1 MGTETDKS
9 TKRRRRRDSH
19 SQAVLNRIRLAN
31 DLRSSLDVHET
42 KIADRWEDLLSPYL
56 EDGERLEL
64 TTLVRAT
71 DRLIADRLRRL
82 EASEEEHR
90 AELDQDS
97 ILREQR
103 RHWAGELRRRLV
115 DLRRS
120 AKSLYGK
127 AVAEKFL
134 GLSGRTARNLVE
146 LQRVGQRVVNRISDP
161 ERDRPET
168 RHPGT
173 ELEWGWWKE
182 QIEIPLRELESADR
196 AVRADA
202 GETDTALEQKRLDL
216 ERYDQQVHAAARWLM
231 ATYELIEFEPA
242 RRSLLP
248 ETRGR
253 RRTGKR
259 KGSGEESAGSSGA
272 GSSAEDPNRAESSA

>member
-1 MGTETDKS
+1 MGTENEKPP
-9 TKRRRRRDSH
+9 TKRRRKDSY

-71 DRLIADRLRRL
+71 DRLIANRLRRL
-82 EASEEEHR
+82 EESEEEHR
-90 AELDQDS
+90 LELDQDS
-97 ILREQR
+97 VLREER

-115 DLRRS
+115 DLRQS

-134 GLSGRTARNLVE
+134 GLSGRTPRNLVE
-146 LQRVGQRVVNRISDP
+146 LRRVGQRVVNRISDP

-173 ELEWGWWKE
+173 ELEWDWWKE
-182 QIEIPLRELESADR
+182 QVEIPLRELEAADR
-196 AVRADA
+196 AVSTDE

-216 ERYDQQVHAAARWLM
+216 ESYDQQVHAVARWLM
-231 ATYELIEFEPA
+231 ATYELIDFEPA

-259 KGSGEESAGSSGA
+259 RSSGEESPESSEA
-272 GSSAEDPNRAESSA
+272 RSPAEEPNRAESSA